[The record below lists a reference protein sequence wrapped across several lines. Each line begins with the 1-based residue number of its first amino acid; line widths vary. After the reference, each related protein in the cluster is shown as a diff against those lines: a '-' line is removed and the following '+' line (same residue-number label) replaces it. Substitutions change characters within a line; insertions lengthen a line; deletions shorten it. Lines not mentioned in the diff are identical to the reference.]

1 MIWNNNGG
9 FESLRKRPFQVILG
23 FDIIVILLALSNSF
37 FDPNNPQEA
46 FVGWAFTLIS
56 GSQLLFIG
64 LISWNI
70 QIKRMKEVGEEKRN
84 SRYIW
89 FIIGMGFVFLAL
101 DEAFELH
108 EEIDF
113 LIHNRFG
120 IEETGLSDRIDDLV
134 VMTYFI
140 IGMVFLYL
148 SRTELMRFTDAFEHA
163 RLAVVLV
170 IVMMTMD
177 VFANRKD
184 VLSWFIHD
192 EDWCYSV
199 FKALNILEE
208 SAKLLAGGV
217 ILATGISCRTI
228 SIQLQGPHAPLL
240 DDNVEREN
248 PTEPTDTE
256 KPEAGPPND
265 DPTDTAYRKDRS

>member
-140 IGMVFLYL
+140 IGMVFLVDRIPWLHWPHWIHL
-148 SRTELMRFTDAFEHA
+148 SSLWPLILIGIGVTMILGA
-163 RLAVVLV
+163 R
-170 IVMMTMD
+170 
-177 VFANRKD
+177 R
-184 VLSWFIHD
+184 
-192 EDWCYSV
+192 
-199 FKALNILEE
+199 
-208 SAKLLAGGV
+208 GG
-217 ILATGISCRTI
+217 R
-228 SIQLQGPHAPLL
+228 
-240 DDNVEREN
+240 R
-248 PTEPTDTE
+248 
-256 KPEAGPPND
+256 
-265 DPTDTAYRKDRS
+265 